1 MNKFCKFCKV
11 DYADS
16 EVAVVNGDGVAIC
29 EGCVNEAKLVLQGDS
44 NEVLEQPKVFPKE
57 LIQHADKYVIGQ
69 EEAKRTLA
77 VALALHSKYHLI
89 DMQMVNGS
97 PIKMNTLLVG
107 PTGTGK
113 THLTETMARGLGLP
127 FVTVDCTS
135 VTAAGYIGDSV
146 DTILQTLINK
156 ADGDVKLAEKGVVF
170 LDEIDKLRAKGET
183 ASTNKDP
190 GGEQVQDSLLKL
202 IEGTIMRVPTEN
214 LGVRSTTPYVEIN
227 TSGILFIAG
236 GAFKGLDKIVEERLN
251 SDKASG
257 IGFGADLRTMEER
270 SPEELQTCI
279 SNQDISKYGLKEEF
293 IGRFSN
299 LAKLLPLTDEQYEL
313 IIRGDQTSPFAS
325 HKLYAKAFGV
335 DLKLTDSGVK
345 AITEKCRAEGI
356 GARGIFRIMNE
367 SVIEV
372 FSNIE
377 EHIGSIVEITDREVN
392 KAA

>member
-1 MNKFCKFCKV
+1 MSFIKSTKMLVIDMKSQIMIISNNGVTIIFISNIEGREEGLV
-11 DYADS
+11 DYS
-16 EVAVVNGDGVAIC
+16 LMI
-29 EGCVNEAKLVLQGDS
+29 S
-44 NEVLEQPKVFPKE
+44 
-57 LIQHADKYVIGQ
+57 
-69 EEAKRTLA
+69 
-77 VALALHSKYHLI
+77 
-89 DMQMVNGS
+89 
-97 PIKMNTLLVG
+97 IKMNTLLVG

-190 GGEQVQDSLLKL
+190 GGDQVQDSLLKL

-279 SNQDISKYGLKEEF
+279 SNQDLSK
-293 IGRFSN
+293 
-299 LAKLLPLTDEQYEL
+299 
-313 IIRGDQTSPFAS
+313 
-325 HKLYAKAFGV
+325 
-335 DLKLTDSGVK
+335 
-345 AITEKCRAEGI
+345 
-356 GARGIFRIMNE
+356 
-367 SVIEV
+367 
-372 FSNIE
+372 
-377 EHIGSIVEITDREVN
+377 
-392 KAA
+392 